1 MLLFPGS
8 LVIIIIMIMI
18 MIMIMI
24 TIMIMIVLML
34 MIMIMIMIMI
44 IIIYNTFIAPMLDFR
59 ALYSYVNSR
68 KKYIERTKTTN

>member
-1 MLLFPGS
+1 MLLFPVS

-18 MIMIMI
+18 MIMI
-24 TIMIMIVLML
+24 VLML
-34 MIMIMIMIMI
+34 MIMIMIMI

>member
-34 MIMIMIMIMI
+34 MIMIMIMI
-44 IIIYNTFIAPMLDFR
+44 IIIYNTFIAPVLDFR